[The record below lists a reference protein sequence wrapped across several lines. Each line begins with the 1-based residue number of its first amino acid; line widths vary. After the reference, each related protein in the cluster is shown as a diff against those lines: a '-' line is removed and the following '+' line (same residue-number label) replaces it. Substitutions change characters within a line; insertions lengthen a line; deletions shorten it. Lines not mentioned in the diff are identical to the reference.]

1 MQRVK
6 KNISYGIFDVLHP
19 IGNYKMLHKKLTVLR
34 IFLALFFSSAILSL
48 PLAKDKIIKQEKMS
62 YEKCL
67 EVIETSQNK
76 LSVAPKVTDLSVS
89 ERIAVFELVD
99 GTLTI
104 SCDREEDVVTV
115 STKTN

>member
-1 MQRVK
+1 
-6 KNISYGIFDVLHP
+6 
-19 IGNYKMLHKKLTVLR
+19 MLHEKLVLRR
-34 IFLALFFSSAILSL
+34 IFLALLFSSAMVSL
-48 PLAKDKIIKQEKMS
+48 PMAKEKIIKKETMS

-89 ERIAVFELVD
+89 KRIAVFALVD

-104 SCDREEDVVTV
+104 SCDREEGVVTV